1 MTNNASKTLEKGLL
15 SVYALEEM
23 IIASRSFLMMY
34 IKHKLCSQHKP
45 GKCWLKHF
53 LLFKKIFM
61 CLLKLIREL
70 FCLLLRLFNKLICRQ
85 EATATVRKHLKAIQ
99 HFFT

>member
-70 FCLLLRLFNKLICRQ
+70 FFKLICRQ